1 MEIQIHM
8 VMLRT
13 DSDTKQT
20 AYGRESWENYWEI
33 VLKLLPMEKM
43 EERLRLMIRIW
54 KAVTVCLILRQ
65 VLKPMHH
72 WILLY

>member
-43 EERLRLMIRIW
+43 EERLRLMIHI
-54 KAVTVCLILRQ
+54 
-65 VLKPMHH
+65 
-72 WILLY
+72 